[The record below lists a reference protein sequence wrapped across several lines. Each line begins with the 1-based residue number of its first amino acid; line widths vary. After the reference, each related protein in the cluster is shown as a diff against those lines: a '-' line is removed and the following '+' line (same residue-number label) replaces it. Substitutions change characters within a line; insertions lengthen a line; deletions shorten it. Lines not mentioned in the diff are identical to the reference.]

1 MFKHI
6 MNKIIEAKERAADS
20 NSPSLM
26 KEEELNGVLFGK
38 YEIRRLIGIGG
49 FAKVYEACHL
59 LTKQIVAIKVVN
71 KQDVTEQSLSME
83 AANMRRLNHPHI
95 VKLYEVLTTE
105 TKIFLVMELAKGGEL
120 SDILVNGG
128 PFSQDQYRRWL
139 QQLISAVQH
148 CHSRGVFHRD
158 LKPENL
164 LLDEKLDIKV
174 SDFGWSATTEDIRP
188 DGKFHTL
195 CGTPAYMAP
204 EMINRE
210 GYNGDKVDVWQCGV
224 VLYVLTFN
232 ALPFNGPDAL
242 TTMREISRGLVWIPH
257 WVRPESLR
265 HLIKRLLDPNPKTR
279 ITIDEILKDPWF
291 REGYTEIKLT
301 SCHLKI

>member
-20 NSPSLM
+20 TSPSLM
-26 KEEELNGVLFGK
+26 REEELDGVLFGK
-38 YEIRRLIGIGG
+38 YEIRRLVGVGG

-59 LTKQIVAIKVVN
+59 PTKQTVAIKVVN

-83 AANMRRLNHPHI
+83 TANMRRLNHPHI

-120 SDILVNGG
+120 FDILVNQLG
-128 PFSQDQYRRWL
+128 PFRQDQYRRWL

-164 LLDEKLDIKV
+164 LLDEKLNIKV
-174 SDFGWSATTEDIRP
+174 SDFGCSATTEDIRP
-188 DGKFHTL
+188 DGKLHNL

-204 EMINRE
+204 EMINGE
-210 GYNGDKVDVWQCGV
+210 GYDGDKVDVWQCGV
-224 VLYVLTFN
+224 VLYVLTFLF
-232 ALPFNGPDAL
+232 LPFNGPDAL
-242 TTMREISRGLVWIPH
+242 TKMREISRGLVCIPH
-257 WVRPESLR
+257 WGKPENLR

-291 REGYTEIKLT
+291 REG
-301 SCHLKI
+301 